1 MNTPQND
8 VEKDISELENLNWK
22 ISSFTF
28 DSDRDPSER
37 EDYHQNVTNQE
48 WLVEKIAE
56 KVVNDKEY
64 ATAFNNKASENIK
77 KMINEQDLENLKH
90 GRFYDA
96 DSWKDAFKDKA
107 NRDLEALDKGKA
119 TYEELAID
127 EKRKDPKY
135 AKAMDDYIADY
146 NAKVTPNERF
156 NLNSYKNIDMPNNK
170 NKEDVRFDINYRVDN
185 FEVIRY
191 RLQDPSYEKQFMK
204 ELEQQYNKKEI
215 TGTRSYIDHIRESV
229 SNFKE
234 FTQKYFEKIDS
245 FILSKD
251 KNTSV
256 FPDIHQDIADK
267 HALKRETQEWI
278 TSSRQNPEYE
288 KAYLQAQKDLRD
300 YAQGNISK
308 DEMSR
313 KAKDPKYLTAYE
325 DNLRLNALS
334 NPRNSLAQAEAQI
347 EKYSI
352 FAYRDQSREQH
363 IDHGKNKAPLEKSL
377 EKNSVEKTTQPDITT
392 AKRDLE
398 NWDNNKITALEL
410 GRKLKSPE
418 YRTAFE
424 DAVRQTYKPGLEKEF
439 GHFDGYKGTLQQNVE
454 QFVKFRM
461 QGIETTYKHAEKY
474 QQLKLE
480 NAGKAPGINQEKDL
494 SR

>member
-28 DSDRDPSER
+28 DTDRDPSEK
-37 EDYHQNVTNQE
+37 EDYHQDVTNQE

-107 NRDLEALDKGKA
+107 NSDLEALDTGKA
-119 TYEELAID
+119 TYKELAID

-135 AKAMDDYIADY
+135 AQAMDDYITAY
-146 NAKVTPNERF
+146 NAKVTPHERF
-156 NLNSYKNIDMPNNK
+156 DLNSYK
-170 NKEDVRFDINYRVDN
+170 
-185 FEVIRY
+185 
-191 RLQDPSYEKQFMK
+191 
-204 ELEQQYNKKEI
+204 
-215 TGTRSYIDHIRESV
+215 
-229 SNFKE
+229 
-234 FTQKYFEKIDS
+234 
-245 FILSKD
+245 
-251 KNTSV
+251 
-256 FPDIHQDIADK
+256 DIADK
-267 HALKRETQEWI
+267 HALKREMQEWI
-278 TSSRQNPEYE
+278 ASSRQNPEYE